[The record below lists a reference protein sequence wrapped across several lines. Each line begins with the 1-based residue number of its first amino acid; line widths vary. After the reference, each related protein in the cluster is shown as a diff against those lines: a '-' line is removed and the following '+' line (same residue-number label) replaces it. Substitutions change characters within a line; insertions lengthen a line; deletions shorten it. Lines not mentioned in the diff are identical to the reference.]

1 MKYLKV
7 FESWINE
14 SANPTQIADAIQAAV
29 GGAGTNEAA
38 LLSAIKQLRSADDI
52 VKVNQVF
59 KSNSKY
65 SYKTLG
71 QAIENELGAFDHTT
85 KELAYSHIKKING
98 EAYLEK
104 WDNSQASKLDL
115 IGQILNR
122 VIQHEGK
129 KSKVYRDTK
138 GIPTVGIGFNL
149 NRADAAEKLS
159 KVGASLANIKSGNSA
174 LSEPQIKAL
183 LIDDLGKAK
192 ADAQALIKNWQAL
205 PPSVQG
211 VLVEMTFNL
220 GKKGLS
226 EFKNFL
232 KHIENR
238 QFDLA
243 ADEML
248 RSAWARQVG
257 NRATTL
263 SKIVKSA

>member
-29 GGAGTNEAA
+29 GGAGTNETA

-71 QAIENELGAFDHTT
+71 QAIENELGAFDNTT
-85 KELAYSHIKKING
+85 KDLISAHIKKING

-138 GIPTVGIGFNL
+138 GIPTVGVGFNL
-149 NRADAAEKLS
+149 NRTDAAEKLS

-183 LIDDLGKAK
+183 LVDDLSKAK
-192 ADAQALIKNWQAL
+192 ADAQTLIKNWQAL
-205 PPSVQG
+205 PSSVQG

-238 QFDLA
+238 RFDLA
-243 ADEML
+243 SDEML

-257 NRATTL
+257 DRATTL